1 MTLIVTVL
9 FCVLQ
14 LKDWADV
21 ILVAPMSANTLG
33 KLANG
38 LANNLLVCC

>member
-1 MTLIVTVL
+1 
-9 FCVLQ
+9 VLQ

-21 ILVAPMSANTLG
+21 MLLAPMSANTLG

-38 LANNLLVCC
+38 LADNLLVLMLEEVDVL